1 MVMQVEKK
9 KQRDYSILT
18 TLDLLGMATR
28 SQLQAI
34 HQLGS
39 NRNATRILKN
49 LEKYTSH
56 FRVIENI
63 YYLNKE
69 GRELIG
75 STKVVTKTL
84 QYEHTIMRNDIYV
97 HFQCPKNWMN
107 EYVIPAKEFRI
118 VADSVFQAE
127 KEVYFLEVDNMQK
140 MKQNYEKI
148 DKYKRF
154 KEMGLWQQQNAGHFP
169 TLLFY
174 TTKDNRQN
182 QLREYC
188 KQKELKAL
196 VYTKEDL
203 N

>member
-1 MVMQVEKK
+1 
-9 KQRDYSILT
+9 
-18 TLDLLGMATR
+18 
-28 SQLQAI
+28 
-34 HQLGS
+34 
-39 NRNATRILKN
+39 

-75 STKVVTKTL
+75 SEKVITKTL

-97 HFQCPKNWMN
+97 HFQCPKNWKN
-107 EYVIPAKEFRI
+107 EYIIPTKEFRI
-118 VADSVFQAE
+118 VPDAVFQAE
-127 KEVYFLEVDNMQK
+127 NEVYFLEVDHMQK
-140 MKQNYEKI
+140 MKQNVEKI
-148 DKYKRF
+148 EKYKKF
-154 KEMGLWQQQNAGHFP
+154 KEMGLWQQQNNGHFP

-174 TTKDNRQN
+174 TTKDSRQH
-182 QLREYC
+182 QLKEHC
-188 KQKELKAL
+188 NQKELKCL